1 MKKQNF
7 LFGSLTLIASVI
19 ITKVI
24 GAIFRIPLANMLGG
38 TGMGFYSAAY
48 GLFTLVYAFSS
59 VGLPAAVAKLIS
71 ETGGRGASHIRKTA
85 LILFGAIGLALS
97 VLCIPLSLL
106 YSKYIYGTPDALWSV
121 LAIIPSVFFCS
132 ITSVLRGYY
141 EGLQNFRPTAVSNI
155 IESVIKL
162 IFGLFL
168 CGYVIKA
175 GGSVALAA
183 AAAVCGVSLSTLAGT
198 LYLVALS
205 LFAKRKKSA
214 EVSPENAEAE
224 TGGKAKIAGKTE
236 SDIYTAANNALTKAL
251 RREKSKETAK
261 ILLFAAVP
269 ISLASLVT
277 NLTNLI
283 DITVVIPSLE
293 AAVKA
298 DITPFLP
305 VLEAGIE
312 KAAIPQFIFGSFM
325 GLAVTVFSLI
335 PSFTNMFGKGIL
347 PPFSKAYAEKDFET
361 VKNLSKGLLFTV
373 SVIAIPCGLGISA
386 LSSPILRFL
395 FPARPAETA
404 AAELP
409 LKVLGIAVIFLSIS
423 AAIFAAFQAAGRAD
437 LPVKLMC
444 AGVVVKLAGNLFLV
458 RIPEFGVSGAAFST
472 LCCYALIFV
481 LSLIYFEKIT
491 GLSGAQIAGAVLP
504 AAFCGLLC
512 AVSAML
518 AYNALGDTGDVKRLL
533 VSIAAGGIT
542 YILSGFLMGIF
553 NKETLDGLTN

>member
-1 MKKQNF
+1 LKKQNF

-24 GAIFRIPLANMLGG
+24 GAVFRIPLANMLGG

-71 ETGGRGASHIRKTA
+71 ETNGSDALLIRKTA
-85 LILFGAIGLALS
+85 LRLFGIIGLALS
-97 VLCIPLSLL
+97 ILCIPLSFL

-141 EGLQNFRPTAVSNI
+141 EGLQNFRPTAISNI

-168 CGYVIKA
+168 CGYVIKS
-175 GGSVALAA
+175 GGSIALAA
-183 AAAVCGVSLSTLAGT
+183 AAAVAGVSLSTLAGT
-198 LYLVALS
+198 LYLAALS
-205 LFAKRKKSA
+205 LLSKHKNG
-214 EVSPENAEAE
+214 EQIENSEFV
-224 TGGKAKIAGKTE
+224 TVNI
-236 SDIYTAANNALTKAL
+236 
-251 RREKSKETAK
+251 REKSRQTAK
-261 ILLFAAVP
+261 TLLAVAIP

-283 DITVVIPSLE
+283 DITAIIPALE

-298 DITPFLP
+298 DSTPFLP
-305 VLEAGIE
+305 VINAGVAIE
-312 KAAIPQFIFGSFM
+312 AIPQFIFGSFM

-347 PPFSKAYAEKDFET
+347 PPFSKAYAEKDFKT
-361 VKNLSKGLLFTV
+361 VGNLSEGLLFTV
-373 SVIAIPCGLGISA
+373 SVIAFPCGFGIST

-395 FPARPAETA
+395 FPARAAETA

-409 LKVLGIAVIFLSIS
+409 LAILGIAVIFLSIS

-444 AGVVVKLAGNLFLV
+444 AGVIVKLAGNILLV
-458 RIPEFGVSGAAFST
+458 RIPAFGVSGAALST
-472 LCCYALIFV
+472 LFCYALIFT
-481 LSLIYFEKIT
+481 LSLIHFEKIT
-491 GLSGAQIAGAVLP
+491 KLKPLKIAASILP
-504 AAFCGLLC
+504 AAFCGVLC
-512 AVSAML
+512 AASALL
-518 AYNALGDTGDVKRLL
+518 AYDTLKEVDDTVRLL
-533 VSIAAGGIT
+533 VSIAAGGVI
-542 YILSGFLMGIF
+542 YIISGFLCGIF
-553 NKETLDGLTN
+553 NKETINRLTN

>member
-1 MKKQNF
+1 VKKQNF

-71 ETGGRGASHIRKTA
+71 ETNGSDALLIRKTA
-85 LILFGAIGLALS
+85 LRLFGIIGLALS
-97 VLCIPLSLL
+97 ILCIPLSLL

-141 EGLQNFRPTAVSNI
+141 EGLQNFRPTAISNI

-168 CGYVIKA
+168 CGYVIKS
-175 GGSVALAA
+175 GGSIALAA
-183 AAAVCGVSLSTLAGT
+183 AAAVAGVSLSTLAGT
-198 LYLVALS
+198 LYLAVLS
-205 LFAKRKKSA
+205 LFSKHKNG
-214 EVSPENAEAE
+214 EQIENSKQNKYGEHFKNGE
-224 TGGKAKIAGKTE
+224 LITE
-236 SDIYTAANNALTKAL
+236 NI
-251 RREKSKETAK
+251 REKARKTAK
-261 ILLFAAVP
+261 TLLAVAIP

-283 DITVVIPSLE
+283 DITVVIPALE

-305 VLEAGIE
+305 IINAGIAKE
-312 KAAIPQFIFGSFM
+312 AVPQFIFGSFM

-347 PPFSKAYAEKDFET
+347 PPFSKAYAEKDFKT
-361 VKNLSKGLLFTV
+361 VGNLSEGLLFTV
-373 SVIAIPCGLGISA
+373 SVIAFPCGLGISV
-386 LSSPILRFL
+386 LSSPILSFL
-395 FPARPAETA
+395 FPARSAETT

-409 LKVLGIAVIFLSIS
+409 LAILGIAVIFLSIS

-444 AGVVVKLAGNLFLV
+444 AGVAVKLAGNILLV
-458 RIPEFGVSGAAFST
+458 RIPAFGVSGAALST
-472 LCCYALIFV
+472 LFCYALIFT
-481 LSLIYFEKIT
+481 LSLIHFERITKLKPVKIAA
-491 GLSGAQIAGAVLP
+491 SILP
-504 AAFCGLLC
+504 AAFCGVLC
-512 AVSAML
+512 AVSAL
-518 AYNALGDTGDVKRLL
+518 LSYDTLTGFGDTLRLL
-533 VSIAAGGIT
+533 ASIAAGGVI
-542 YILSGFLMGIF
+542 YVFSGFLCGIF
-553 NKETLDGLTN
+553 NKETINRLTN